1 MKSFFCIL
9 IYTIFLY
16 QNANAYET
24 PISILDL
31 NSHSEIDY
39 YVKVFNEHNYF
50 ISGDTLEPWKR
61 YEKKFGIVSSE
72 HVDTILSDYEVRLE
86 FTPKSR
92 VVHDIIIKAV
102 STQDTFVKS
111 ISLFYE
117 NLKST
122 YGQPDSACYLSVHWE
137 SKDVRDFF
145 PVSNI
150 GEDSISIKSFFE
162 QGKPFIIFWTKERY
176 HIELST
182 DKAYNSHR
190 IPDFRCYIS
199 DVQLNKKNQM
209 ELAAIEEEKIAEEQK
224 NQIIRS
230 ILIIALCL
238 LFGIAVIYFLKE
250 YQKKEEENKRK
261 LKIEEE
267 RHEKK
272 QKEINENEKK
282 YKIELEDKYGKIT
295 RIVPY
300 SHFDNDLLEYHDDII
315 VFGEAKKIILY
326 KKEYDFIDILSCSM
340 YDQNHKDIPSKQ
352 VTRTKTG
359 SMLGRAALGGLTL
372 GVAGA
377 LVGAVTAKTETDSN
391 LDNTYL
397 CSYVVKIGLKSI
409 EEPIIKFEYGCDKSK
424 AEEVYAMIQA
434 IIAMK

>member
-9 IYTIFLY
+9 ICTIFLY
-16 QNANAYET
+16 QKANAYET

-31 NSHSEIDY
+31 KSHSEIDY

-50 ISGDTLEPWKR
+50 ISGDTLESWKK
-61 YEKKFGIVSSE
+61 YEKHFGIVSSE

-92 VVHDIIIKAV
+92 VVHNIIIKAV

-117 NLKST
+117 NLKSA

-176 HIELST
+176 HVELST

-190 IPDFRCYIS
+190 TPDFRCYIS
-199 DVQLNKKNQM
+199 DAQFNKKNQM
-209 ELAAIEEEKIAEEQK
+209 ELAAIEEETIAEEQK

-238 LFGIAVIYFLKE
+238 LFGISVIYFFKE

-272 QKEINENEKK
+272 QIEIKENEKD
-282 YKIELEDKYGKIT
+282 YKLELEDKYGKIT
-295 RIVPY
+295 RIIPY
-300 SHFDNDLLEYHDDII
+300 SHFDSDLLEYHDDII

-340 YDQNHKDIPSKQ
+340 YNQNRKEIPSKQ
-352 VTRTKTG
+352 VIRTKTG
-359 SMLGRAALGGLTL
+359 SMLGRAAIGALTF
-372 GVAGA
+372 GAAGA
-377 LVGAVTAKTETDSN
+377 VVGAVTANKESTSTIDS
-391 LDNTYL
+391 
-397 CSYVVKIGLKSI
+397 SHIGSFIVKIGIKSI
-409 EEPIIKFEYGCDKSK
+409 EEPTITLRFGNDKSK